1 MRSRERQTENREV
14 IQLDRR
20 RKWPTIVA
28 IAAASAIAACAQPAP
43 TPTAVA
49 PATVAP
55 AAAPTAAAAAASP
68 VTKPAVAPS
77 PAISP
82 AAAPAASPAAAASA
96 SPAAQPTPLTAQQ
109 LTDISPGLSSY
120 MMETARRMGRS
131 WFAAQNN
138 NWDEAAFE
146 IREARGVLQTGARI
160 SDEEPQKGIAAF
172 IPGFLDPLIVTA
184 QSGDK
189 TQYEAGYTSALQGCN
204 ACHAS
209 QTYDETNQ
217 PFSFIR
223 VQVPTKSIWDV
234 YAYAK

>member
-1 MRSRERQTENREV
+1 M
-14 IQLDRR
+14 DRR
-20 RKWPTIVA
+20 AKTAGILA
-28 IAAASAIAACAQPAP
+28 LFASAIVACSQPAP
-43 TPTAVA
+43 VPTAPPA
-49 PATVAP
+49 ATVAP
-55 AAAPTAAAAAASP
+55 ATAPTAPPPTAPSVAASAVVKP
-68 VTKPAVAPS
+68 VVVAPS

-82 AAAPAASPAAAASA
+82 AALASPAAT
-96 SPAAQPTPLTAQQ
+96 PTPLTAQQ

-189 TQYEAGYTSALQGCN
+189 TQYEAGYTSAIQGCN

>member
-1 MRSRERQTENREV
+1 MRSRERQTGNREV
-14 IQLDRR
+14 IQLDRP
-20 RKWPTIVA
+20 RKWATIVA

-55 AAAPTAAAAAASP
+55 AAAPTTAAAAASP
-68 VTKPAVAPS
+68 VTKPVVAPS

-82 AAAPAASPAAAASA
+82 AAAPAASPAAAPAA

-120 MMETARRMGRS
+120 MLETARRMGRS
-131 WFAAQNN
+131 WFAAQSN

-146 IREARGVLQTGARI
+146 IREARGVLQAGARI

-184 QSGDK
+184 QSGNK

-223 VQVPTKSIWDV
+223 VQVPTRSIWDV
-234 YAYAK
+234 FAYTK